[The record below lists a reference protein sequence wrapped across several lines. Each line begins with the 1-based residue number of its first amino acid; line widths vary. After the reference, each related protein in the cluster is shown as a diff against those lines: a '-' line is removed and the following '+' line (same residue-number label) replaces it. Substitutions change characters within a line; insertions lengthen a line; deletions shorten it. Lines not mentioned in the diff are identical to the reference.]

1 MRCAHRPGVCAPRR
15 AAERAPTGHRLP
27 RRSVAVRV
35 EHYLRDAS
43 RPAAFSPRGAPRETR
58 HPHQKLVAPG
68 LWGPGAARLW
78 DGEEASPGHK
88 QSSGLFVPG
97 ERPGHWPG
105 AACKARACGQR
116 EARSSTLSLRLSER
130 SGRGARSELRNGP
143 QDRAPQ
149 RSRRVQR
156 TTAPLERRTRPPQA
170 WGDATK
176 NYRGCPALRILRAM
190 LQRWVSLGPS

>member
-1 MRCAHRPGVCAPRR
+1 VRCAHRPGVCAPRR

-35 EHYLRDAS
+35 EHYLRHAS
-43 RPAAFSPRGAPRETR
+43 RPAASHRRSGPREAR
-58 HPHQKLVAPG
+58 HPRQKLVAPG

-78 DGEEASPGHK
+78 GGEEH
-88 QSSGLFVPG
+88 
-97 ERPGHWPG
+97 
-105 AACKARACGQR
+105 RACGQR

-130 SGRGARSELRNGP
+130 SGRRARSELRNGP

-156 TTAPLERRTRPPQA
+156 TTAPPKHRTRPPQA
-170 WGDATK
+170 WGDATEED
-176 NYRGCPALRILRAM
+176 RPGGWPARQEATGSPAARPLRARAC
-190 LQRWVSLGPS
+190 QPVHRRPGPGCWRR